1 MIKKP
6 NKPVRPKAKSKVRK
20 VNDDGTRDA
29 SLKIEGMMNQ
39 YAKGN
44 INASQLRRGVK
55 KLGHT
60 IESLRGKSS
69 TITIYGPNGKGKD
82 YSF

>member
-6 NKPVRPKAKSKVRK
+6 GKPARPKAKSKARK
-20 VNDDGTRDA
+20 VNDT
-29 SLKIEGMMNQ
+29 SIKIEGMMNQ

-60 IESLRGKSS
+60 IESLRGNSS
-69 TITIYGPNGKGKD
+69 TITIYGPNGKSKD

>member
-1 MIKKP
+1 MAKKP
-6 NKPVRPKAKSKVRK
+6 NKPARPKVKPKARK
-20 VNDDGTRDA
+20 VNDT
-29 SLKIEGMMNQ
+29 SIKIEGMMNQ